1 MKITAIL
8 GRIRFMRWTMSFTT
22 LALAAAL
29 TGLAQA
35 ASASSTDA
43 SFVQSAQPEL
53 LGQYAL
59 AAVAKNKAQ
68 DPQLKSVATQI
79 VTNTGK
85 ASEFLKSYATAHG
98 VSLENKPTVR
108 ADAQYGDIQSL
119 SGKAFDQKYANDLN
133 VDSQM
138 ALSYFQDEAKNG
150 TDPALKA
157 FAKQEATL
165 LEQASTVASKI
176 SH

>member
-1 MKITAIL
+1 
-8 GRIRFMRWTMSFTT
+8 MRWTASFTT

-29 TGLAQA
+29 TGFAQA

-68 DPQLKSVATQI
+68 DPQLKSIASQLAT
-79 VTNTGK
+79 NAGK
-85 ASEFLKSYATAHG
+85 ASEFLKSYASTHG
-98 VSLENKPTVR
+98 VSVDNKPTVR
-108 ADAQYGDIQSL
+108 ADAQYGDISTL
-119 SGKAFDQKYANDLN
+119 SGKAFDQKYATDVNTDA
-133 VDSQM
+133 QM

-150 TDPALKA
+150 TDPALKS
-157 FAKQEATL
+157 FAKQEMAVL
-165 LEQASTVASKI
+165 QQASSAAQKI
-176 SH
+176 SR